1 MIKNLTYRNL
11 MIVIHKLEKKGYTF
25 KEAEPIARNI
35 FAEFNPNGLSIERM
49 TEMVLTKSEFENEK
63 TEYLFSRTY

>member
-25 KEAEPIARNI
+25 EEAEPIARNI

-49 TEMVLTKSEFENEK
+49 TEMVLTKSEFENQKVED
-63 TEYLFSRTY
+63 LFSRTY

>member
-25 KEAEPIARNI
+25 EEAEPIARNI

-63 TEYLFSRTY
+63 VEDLFSRTY

>member
-25 KEAEPIARNI
+25 EEAEPIARNI

-63 TEYLFSRTY
+63 TEDLFSRTY

>member
-11 MIVIHKLEKKGYTF
+11 MIIVHKLEKKGYTF
-25 KEAEPIARNI
+25 EEAVPLARNI
-35 FAEFNPNGLSIERM
+35 FAEFNPNGLSIGRM

-63 TEYLFSRTY
+63 TEDLFSRTY

>member
-25 KEAEPIARNI
+25 EEAEPIARNI
-35 FAEFNPNGLSIERM
+35 FAEFNPYGTSIERM
-49 TEMVLTKSEFENEK
+49 TDMVLTKSEFENEK